1 MTMRQAARILVAVW
15 AVLGVMAAA
24 RGQDE
29 PKALAAVESLRA
41 YYSTSDVCERVG
53 IEIASPGPT
62 PTVPVRRTRSSV
74 IVRLSSGERGGRVA
88 PPTST
93 TTPTP
98 ATAAGDEVGRILA
111 LDLGQLRLVAAD
123 GLLVAAHAA
132 NQSTFARWTLAG
144 SGGGRVASRDLESVV
159 PSVLVP
165 QVDLAAEGA
174 GGVVRSLGSYARGIT
189 WTGVESEA
197 RQPSRITISGVFE
210 HGRVRLV
217 AGGGRLKTMV
227 IERPDQGVTI
237 TMNISSLSPCE
248 PRRALIDVERR
259 TRVEGL
265 DELKPKGY
273 TLRIGVKAPE
283 MPLSRV
289 SGEKWTL
296 DEVLAPPSE
305 AAVRGVPSAEHAV
318 LVFVRSLRPGVS
330 TSLPRFDAVK
340 LAGIL
345 GPLREATFAE
355 VDRDKPVEAD
365 GGPRLARFGLAPVLV
380 VTGLSADEL
389 LVRLKDV
396 GKVWGRDV
404 MWTTDPAASIDLFAP
419 GGEAAIAVIDSERV
433 VRGVVVVEPSMTTEQ
448 VAEQVEAVLFEV
460 VGK

>member
-1 MTMRQAARILVAVW
+1 MRRATRILVAVW
-15 AVLGVMAAA
+15 AGLGVMAAA
-24 RGQDE
+24 RAQDD
-29 PKALAAVESLRA
+29 PKALAAVEALRA

-88 PPTST
+88 PPTPP

-98 ATAAGDEVGRILA
+98 TRATATGDDVGRMVA

-132 NQSTFARWTLAG
+132 NQSTFARWTLTG
-144 SGGGRVASRDLESVV
+144 SGGGRVASRDLEGVV

-174 GGVVRSLGSYARGIT
+174 GGVVRSLGSFARGIT
-189 WTGVESEA
+189 WTGVEPDT
-197 RQPSRITISGVFE
+197 RQPSRVTISGVFE
-210 HGRVRLV
+210 HGRVQLV
-217 AGGGRLKTMV
+217 AGAGRLKTMV

-318 LVFVRSLRPGVS
+318 LVFVRSLRPGVA
-330 TSLPRFDAVK
+330 TGLPRFDPAK

-345 GPLREATFAE
+345 GPMREATFAE
-355 VDRDKPVEAD
+355 VERDRGAGEPAQD
-365 GGPRLARFGLAPVLV
+365 GPPRLARFGLAPVLV

-389 LVRLKDV
+389 LTRLKDA
-396 GKVWGRDV
+396 GRVWGRDV

-419 GGEAAIAVIDSERV
+419 GGEAAIAVIDSEKV

-448 VAEQVEAVLFEV
+448 VAEQVEA
-460 VGK
+460 